1 MFVNPFPFTNG
12 VEAKDADGVSVPVT
26 ATDMQG
32 YQSNPFVI
40 TDETNLKRELYDLQ
54 KMLDPGDPNKTREIW
69 HMFPGAYFFSSDVY
83 LNVPKDCVAYL
94 TTPSSMLAG
103 GCSVVTKIFKP
114 GFKGLIEGQLVV
126 NGGELFLQPGKPVA
140 ELVMVKHQAE

>member
-1 MFVNPFPFTNG
+1 MFVNVFPFTNG
-12 VEAKDADGVSVPVT
+12 VDEKDADGVAVPVT

-40 TDETNLKRELYDLQ
+40 TDDTNLKRELYDLQ
-54 KMLDPGDPNKTREIW
+54 KMIDPGDPDKKREIW
-69 HMFPGAYFFSSDVY
+69 HMYPGTYYFSSDVY

-94 TTPSSMLAG
+94 VTPSHMMAG
-103 GCSVVTKIFKP
+103 GCQVGTKLFKP
-114 GFKGLIEGQLVV
+114 GFKGLIDGQVMV

-140 ELVMVKHQAE
+140 ELVMVKLQVE